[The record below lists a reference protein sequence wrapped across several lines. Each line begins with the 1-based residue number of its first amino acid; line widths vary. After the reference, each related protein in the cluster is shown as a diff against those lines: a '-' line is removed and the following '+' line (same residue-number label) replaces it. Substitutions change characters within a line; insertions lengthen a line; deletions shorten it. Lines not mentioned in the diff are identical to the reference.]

1 MPAAEDGGH
10 IIFTL
15 FLPLARRI
23 FSVEYSF
30 SIVKHF
36 KICYIK
42 RYKKKREAK
51 MKELLNK
58 NEWNTAKILRVIFLM
73 IADCASVCIATFL
86 ALFTRFE
93 FDMKALAASGF
104 MDAAAGYIVISAICT
119 VAVFWLFKLY
129 NSLWE
134 FAGAEEFFRL
144 VMASAASA
152 GVQWLGLKLFNIV
165 LPRSF
170 HVLFF
175 IFLAISVFC
184 VRFSYRAARH
194 IHRTV
199 GAFGR
204 RTMIIGAGAAGFM
217 TIRELNGSERS
228 ENKVVCVIDDDVQ
241 KHGKYIKD
249 VKIVGGRD
257 KIEEAAEKFRVE
269 DIIFAIPSATN
280 AQRKEIFDI
289 CSRTKC
295 SLKTIPGL
303 YQLTSGEV
311 SVSQIRKIEIED
323 LLGREPVKIDSKGIE
338 DDLRGAAVLVTGGGG
353 SIGSEL
359 CRQLARCSIGRLIIF
374 DIYENNAYEIQ
385 QELLRDCPEIKD
397 RMDVLIG
404 SVRDEQRV
412 ADVFEKYRPDFVFH
426 AAAHKHVPLMEESP
440 CEAVKNNIFGTLNVA
455 RAAEKYGA
463 KRFLLI
469 STDKAVNPT
478 SVMGASKRVCE
489 MIIQCM
495 NRRSEKTDF
504 VAVRFGNVLGSNGS
518 VIPLFKKQIERGGP
532 VTVTHPDIIRYFMT
546 IPEAVSLILQAGV
559 YAKGGEIF
567 VLDGGEPVK
576 IDHLARRMIRLSGY
590 EPDVDIKVE
599 YTGLRP
605 GEKLFEELLMSEE
618 GMRKTPNKLIY
629 IGSPIEFNEENF
641 IEELEALRAAENKSF
656 DEIRAKLREIVPT
669 YTG

>member
-1 MPAAEDGGH
+1 M
-10 IIFTL
+10 
-15 FLPLARRI
+15 
-23 FSVEYSF
+23 
-30 SIVKHF
+30 
-36 KICYIK
+36 
-42 RYKKKREAK
+42 
-51 MKELLNK
+51 
-58 NEWNTAKILRVIFLM
+58 
-73 IADCASVCIATFL
+73 
-86 ALFTRFE
+86 
-93 FDMKALAASGF
+93 
-104 MDAAAGYIVISAICT
+104 
-119 VAVFWLFKLY
+119 
-129 NSLWE
+129 
-134 FAGAEEFFRL
+134 
-144 VMASAASA
+144 
-152 GVQWLGLKLFNIV
+152 
-165 LPRSF
+165 
-170 HVLFF
+170 
-175 IFLAISVFC
+175 
-184 VRFSYRAARH
+184 
-194 IHRTV
+194 
-199 GAFGR
+199 
-204 RTMIIGAGAAGFM
+204 
-217 TIRELNGSERS
+217 
-228 ENKVVCVIDDDVQ
+228 
-241 KHGKYIKD
+241 
-249 VKIVGGRD
+249 
-257 KIEEAAEKFRVE
+257 
-269 DIIFAIPSATN
+269 
-280 AQRKEIFDI
+280 
-289 CSRTKC
+289 
-295 SLKTIPGL
+295 
-303 YQLTSGEV
+303 
-311 SVSQIRKIEIED
+311 
-323 LLGREPVKIDSKGIE
+323 
-338 DDLRGAAVLVTGGGG
+338 
-353 SIGSEL
+353 
-359 CRQLARCSIGRLIIF
+359 
-374 DIYENNAYEIQ
+374 
-385 QELLRDCPEIKD
+385 RDCPEIKD

-567 VLDGGEPVK
+567 VLDMGEPVK